1 MTPPASLATSGFDIL
16 TLLLQNVR
24 MSSADSRLDQVTAA
38 ALSVFGRYGY
48 QRTSMELIAKAAGIS
63 RPALYQHFSGK
74 DDIFRAAGERITAEL
89 ISAAETAAASG
100 ASTADRVYG
109 ALAVKLDVAVGLADP
124 RFIGDLIAEASARLP
139 DIQASMKARHA
150 AVIEKILDS
159 AADLDVTAAAIPAR
173 DIAVVLLDAL
183 TGISQQD
190 EPLDELRRRLR
201 QLVNLT
207 LGGLAR
213 RA

>member
-1 MTPPASLATSGFDIL
+1 M
-16 TLLLQNVR
+16 
-24 MSSADSRLDQVTAA
+24 SADHFKLDQIVAA
-38 ALSVFGRYGY
+38 ALTVFGRYGY

-63 RPALYQHFSGK
+63 RPALYQNFSGK
-74 DDIFRAAGERITAEL
+74 DDIFRAAGERIAAEV
-89 ISAAETAAASG
+89 ISAAETAAASD
-100 ASTADRVYG
+100 ASTTDRLYG
-109 ALAVKLDVAVGLADP
+109 ALAAKLNLAVGPADA
-124 RFIGDLIAEASARLP
+124 RFLGDLIAEASARLP

-159 AADLDVTAAAIPAR
+159 AADLDVAEAAIPAS

-190 EPLDELRRRLR
+190 EPQEELQRRLR

-207 LGGLAR
+207 VGGLGR